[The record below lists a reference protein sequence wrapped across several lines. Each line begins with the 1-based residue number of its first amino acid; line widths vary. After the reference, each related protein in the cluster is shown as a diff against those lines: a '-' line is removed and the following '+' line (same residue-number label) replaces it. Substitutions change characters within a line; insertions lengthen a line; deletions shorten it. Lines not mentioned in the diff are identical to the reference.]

1 LGARKPLL
9 AWLADTSTLFQADSA
24 PRPFCSEGHCHAE
37 AVSHLDTS
45 LPATGLAASQGQYPP
60 HSQSQA
66 RTLRVEQLAP
76 RHLLTVDVLGSGS
89 VAELDGGE
97 VVQEAWMG
105 GADSEQALEDSGPV
119 GGGCPCCH

>member
-1 LGARKPLL
+1 MQKPFHTWTRLFRQLGWQPRKGN
-9 AWLADTSTLFQADSA
+9 T
-24 PRPFCSEGHCHAE
+24 
-37 AVSHLDTS
+37 
-45 LPATGLAASQGQYPP
+45 PP
-60 HSQSQA
+60 ITKVKP
-66 RTLRVEQLAP
+66 RTLMVEQLAP

-89 VAELDGGE
+89 VPELDGGE